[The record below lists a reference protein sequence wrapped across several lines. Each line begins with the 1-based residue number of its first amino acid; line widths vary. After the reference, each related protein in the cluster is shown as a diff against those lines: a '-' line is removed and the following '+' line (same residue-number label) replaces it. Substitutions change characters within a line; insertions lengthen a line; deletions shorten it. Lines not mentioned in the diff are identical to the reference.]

1 MVLLKMVVHQES
13 LLSALRL
20 IYWVLLVLTGFSI
33 DLAVRCVLLYVLTR
47 VVKVL
52 LVIILFLLLDL

>member
-33 DLAVRCVLLYVLTR
+33 DLAVRCVLLHVLAR

>member
-20 IYWVLLVLTGFSI
+20 VYWVLLVLTGLSI
-33 DLAVRCVLLYVLTR
+33 DLAIRCVLLYVLAR